1 MKILLQWFRANRV
14 ILVNAGSLVGT
25 IGITSLLGFA
35 YWWVAAHQ
43 FSKEAVG
50 LASAANSAMT
60 LLGTACVLGLG
71 TLLIGELPQQRGKE
85 LPLISAALLLVG
97 AIGGLSGIVFAFI
110 APYIAHDL
118 SPLGMNFGNIL
129 LFAAGVSLTAIT
141 IVFDQALIGLL
152 RGELQFWRNAFFSL
166 AKLVILYLAGL
177 WLSDR
182 LGLTIYTT
190 WTISNALSLVVM
202 AIYATMKK
210 GWLGKAYLPEWK
222 LLRKLGPQA
231 IQHHAINLILRVP
244 PLVLPV
250 IVTVLLSAELN
261 ASFYIAFMIANIIT
275 AVPTSLTTVLYATST
290 AEPETLTRK
299 ARMTF
304 SVSVGTTVIASFILL
319 LGASLILSIFGH
331 GYAQDGTWSLRILT
345 LASFPLIIKNYFIA
359 VCRIYNRMRSS
370 ILPMTIGILFELV
383 AAALGGHL
391 GGLSGLSLGWF
402 IALCIESVFM
412 FPSVYRD
419 LLSTRTAM
427 QKASRLQRSDVDEE
441 YEADKQPQLTSL
453 ERKSVESQVEVT
465 YGKKMLYEGSELHII
480 ADKNNSDVNARIIRC
495 PICDELLPA
504 TARYCRSCG
513 EEMAAQT
520 SVRLEAIR
528 IATNS

>member
-43 FSKEAVG
+43 FSKGAVG

-97 AIGGLSGIVFAFI
+97 AIGGLAGIIFAFLAPFI
-110 APYIAHDL
+110 ARDL
-118 SPLGMNFGNIL
+118 APLGMNIGNIL
-129 LFAAGVSLTAIT
+129 LFAAGVSLTAVT

-166 AKLVILYLAGL
+166 AKLVILYLVSL
-177 WLSDR
+177 WLKDKI
-182 LGLTIYTT
+182 GLTIYTT
-190 WTISNALSLVVM
+190 WTISNALSLIVM
-202 AIYATMKK
+202 AGYATIKK
-210 GWLGKAYLPEWK
+210 GWLGRAYLPEWR

-250 IVTVLLSAELN
+250 IVTILLSAELN

-304 SVSVGTTVIASFILL
+304 SVSVGTTVLASVVLL
-319 LGASLILSIFGH
+319 LGAGLILGIFGH
-331 GYAQDGTWSLRILT
+331 SYAQDGIWSLRILT
-345 LASFPLIIKNYFIA
+345 LASFPLIVKNYFIA
-359 VCRIYNRMRSS
+359 VCRIYSRMKSA
-370 ILPMTIGILFELV
+370 ILPMTLGILLELV
-383 AAALGGHL
+383 AAAVGGHL
-391 GGLSGLSLGWF
+391 GSLSGLSLGWL

-412 FPSVYRD
+412 FPTVYRD
-419 LLSTRTAM
+419 LLSTRTAL
-427 QKASRLQRSDVDEE
+427 QKAAKLEYASMDME
-441 YEADKQPQLTSL
+441 YEPDRQLQPALG
-453 ERKSVESQVEVT
+453 ERENVESRVGASYE
-465 YGKKMLYEGSELHII
+465 KRMSYEGNGMQAIN
-480 ADKNNSDVNARIIRC
+480 DKSYSDATKRMIRC
-495 PICDELLPA
+495 PFCDEFIPA
-504 TARYCRSCG
+504 TAKYCSYCG

-528 IATNS
+528 LVTNS